1 MKKLRKRKIKGSQ
14 VKPRLRIFKSNKNFY
29 AQVINDDQN
38 KTLFSSSNLKMSQ
51 KGSKSLELIA
61 TNLFNSLKNA
71 NIEKLV
77 FDRGSYQY
85 NGNIKTFI
93 EILKKNGVKI

>member
-51 KGSKSLELIA
+51 KGAKSLELIA
-61 TNLFNSLKNA
+61 TNLFNSLKSE
-71 NIEKLV
+71 NIDKLV